1 MSVLVAF
8 IREAQ
13 PGRVAEVRRA
23 LQDQAAW
30 MTSLHHGIRTYQVLQ
45 GRAQT
50 NLYVD
55 LVEWQS
61 RSAFEAARESLRD
74 ASEEIRH
81 LFLRPARVRVYQ
93 PLEILR
99 LHRREP
105 QASGVGL
112 IRVRPGH
119 EEDYANHTRRWILE
133 RYRERPGLIAVGIYQ
148 SEDEPQQFLM
158 RHTWDTEEDLIAHRT
173 WITREV
179 LPESDPWVAR
189 RELLALLMRW
199 HYRQPALATPEPV

>member
-1 MSVLVAF
+1 MSVVVAF

-13 PGRVAEVRRA
+13 PGRPAEVRRA
-23 LQDQAAW
+23 LQDQAAA
-30 MTSLHHGIRTYQVLQ
+30 MVERHRGVRTYQVLQ

-55 LVEWQS
+55 LVEWHS
-61 RSAFEAARESLRD
+61 RSDFELARESLRE
-74 ASEEIRH
+74 AAEEIRH

-112 IRVRPGH
+112 IRVRPGN
-119 EEDYANHTRRWILE
+119 ERDYAEHVRSYITQH
-133 RYRERPGLIAVGIYQ
+133 YRHRPGLIAAGVYQ
-148 SEDEPQQFLM
+148 SEDEPQQFM
-158 RHTWDTEEDLIAHRT
+158 VRTTWDTEEDLIAHRA
-173 WITREV
+173 WITREM
-179 LPESDPWVAR
+179 LPVSDPWVAR

-199 HYRQPALATPEPV
+199 HYRQVPLAQPEPV